1 MGGKIGKTKITETPR
16 MGSQTP
22 IPRPLGKRDKGP
34 GSPYMEDIFKVN
46 SASVLQHWSPPRPLS
61 INVVDARAR
70 EYFPWGPGCISINI
84 DCEGARGKQVVLET
98 AEKYSENILHVLN
111 E

>member
-16 MGSQTP
+16 MGSRTP

-34 GSPYMEDIFKVN
+34 GSPYIEDIFKVN

-61 INVVDARAR
+61 INVGGVRVR
-70 EYFPWGPGCISINI
+70 EYFPSGPGGISINI
-84 DCEGARGKQVVLET
+84 DCEGAWGKQILLET
-98 AEKYSENILHVLN
+98 AEKYFENILHVLN